1 MTRFGCHLFRL
12 SSVSIIHFQQGESY
26 ARPTVIG
33 SYDAPSSR
41 RSHQVQQP
49 SPFSTVAMDE
59 LCALERAEALRR
71 AEYEA
76 RHAEALRRA
85 ELVSRHAQNVL
96 ERQPLSQRLSK
107 SATTSPV
114 LRDRLP
120 LATLSD
126 ERIPVPV
133 LGGNDWHSPP
143 LSPDEK
149 SSRVKSNRRLSG
161 PAWMLALDEQP
172 RQRPSISQSRSSG
185 YLVETLRHSP
195 HHNISSR
202 HPYHQYHY
210 RPPGEGVDHRGKHA
224 YDELPSPISSD
235 GEHPDRIDATK
246 RIFHLQPSAYG
257 QTIEHSPPHYS
268 SSVRTTNLTEVA
280 CTPSTSPFLGPLR
293 TLNIHSA
300 NPSRVPSPISLPPPA
315 TARPYDFRDGIYSDE
330 SMTPSRAGSVY
341 GSPPSA
347 GLNIRSQIQPA
358 ARKGDGHFTF
368 QSTYG
373 PSTTS
378 SQMHT
383 PLLTSGTSSIV
394 SSPGSIPHLPSPA
407 PMGLHRDTNGTAI
420 ASGSRP
426 SSPLHSRGSPPSTH
440 ATNRHH
446 HPIGNQSTHLA
457 HSVSVAFGSTP
468 IHSHPPSRRPSPP
481 PHPSIPRNTS
491 WSAPSDSPH
500 QFSHQ
505 PSSFGHVPFT
515 FGLPPGAIA
524 TGSIPGSRAPSPP
537 IRLPALKTLPGE
549 NNKYSEGDAAMD
561 SESTRRA
568 TEKIKLPHFREFEAS
583 TRIPLS
589 VEPVRSSSELKMSI
603 DFVNS

>member
-1 MTRFGCHLFRL
+1 
-12 SSVSIIHFQQGESY
+12 
-26 ARPTVIG
+26 
-33 SYDAPSSR
+33 
-41 RSHQVQQP
+41 
-49 SPFSTVAMDE
+49 MDE

-85 ELVSRHAQNVL
+85 ELVSRHAKNNM

-120 LATLSD
+120 LAILSD
-126 ERIPVPV
+126 ERIPVPA
-133 LGGNDWHSPP
+133 LGENDWHSPP
-143 LSPDEK
+143 LSPTAISLDEK
-149 SSRVKSNRRLSG
+149 SSRVKPNRRLSG
-161 PAWMLALDEQP
+161 PAWMLALDEKP

-202 HPYHQYHY
+202 HPFHQYHHY
-210 RPPGEGVDHRGKHA
+210 RPPGEGVDHRGKLA

-235 GEHPDRIDATK
+235 GEHPDRIDPPK

-257 QTIEHSPPHYS
+257 HTIEHSPPHYS
-268 SSVRTTNLTEVA
+268 SSVRTTTLTEVA

-300 NPSRVPSPISLPPPA
+300 NPSRAPSPISLPPPA

-347 GLNIRSQIQPA
+347 CLNTRSGKTQQIQLA
-358 ARKGDGHFTF
+358 ARKGDGLFTF
-368 QSTYG
+368 QSPYG

-394 SSPGSIPHLPSPA
+394 SSPGSIPHVPSPS

-426 SSPLHSRGSPPSTH
+426 SSPHHSRGSPPCTH

-446 HPIGNQSTHLA
+446 HAIGNQSTHLA
-457 HSVSVAFGSTP
+457 HSVSLAFGLTP

-481 PHPSIPRNTS
+481 PPPSIPRNTS

-505 PSSFGHVPFT
+505 LTSFGHNSSFT

-524 TGSIPGSRAPSPP
+524 TGSIPPSRAPSPP
-537 IRLPALKTLPGE
+537 IRLPALKMLPSE
-549 NNKYSEGDAAMD
+549 NNKCSEGDAPMD
-561 SESTRRA
+561 SESTRRS
-568 TEKIKLPHFREFEAS
+568 TEKIELPHFHEFEAL